1 MVKSKAIYNTS
12 VSALLTAILF
22 GQFGQLQPA
31 HAQNLTNI
39 KKQSTTAAAGGAS
52 STKAS
57 GRPATKS
64 NAQVAL
70 TPDEATNIRVYKSC
84 NQAVVNLSPIATAED
99 LYFNI
104 MPKEGCGSGSVISQ
118 DGYILTNFHVIKGA
132 TGVRCT
138 FADGTSLVAK
148 VIGGDPANDL
158 AVLKVAPPAGKK
170 LTTISLGDSNRLEV
184 GRRVFAIGN
193 PFGLDRTLTQG
204 IVSSL
209 GRTLK
214 AEDINGNSRLIKGII
229 QTDAAINPGN
239 SGGPLLDTAGN
250 MVGINTAIFSLSG
263 QSAGIGFAIPVN
275 IAKRIVPELI
285 AHHGVTRTDLGIHTV
300 PVHGGLRILG
310 VERNG
315 PAHQAGLSGPKRVLY
330 RDGPFVYEYN
340 DPSMADT
347 IIAIDNR
354 PVTTPDDLLSYIEE
368 KKPNQVVTLTV
379 VRSGRVVKIPVKLAA
394 MSFE

>member
-1 MVKSKAIYNTS
+1 MKWTSLIALTTMVVAGL
-12 VSALLTAILF
+12 A
-22 GQFGQLQPA
+22 PA
-31 HAQNLTNI
+31 HAQSGNAAR
-39 KKQSTTAAAGGAS
+39 KPMSTVAAGATISKSKTAS
-52 STKAS
+52 SAKVSPPTA
-57 GRPATKS
+57 G
-64 NAQVAL
+64 L
-70 TPDEATNIRVYKSC
+70 TPDEATNIRVYKAC
-84 NQAVVNLSPIATAED
+84 NQAVVNLSTIATSED

-104 MPKEGCGSGSVISQ
+104 MPREGCGSGSVIST

-148 VIGGDPANDL
+148 FVGGDPANDL
-158 AVLKVAPPAGKK
+158 AVLKVNPPPGKK
-170 LTTISLGDSNRLEV
+170 LTTIALGDSTKLEV

-214 AEDINGNSRLIKGII
+214 AEDSNGNSRLIKGII

-239 SGGPLLDTAGN
+239 SGGPLLDTSGN

-285 AHHGVTRTDLGIHTV
+285 AHHGVTRPDLGIHTV
-300 PVHGGLRILG
+300 PVRGGLRVLG
-310 VERNG
+310 VEQNG
-315 PAHQAGLSGPKRVLY
+315 PAHTAGISGPKRVIY
-330 RDGPFVYEYN
+330 REGPFVYEYN
-340 DPSMADT
+340 DPTMADT

-354 PVTTPDDLLSYIEE
+354 PVATPDELLSYIEE

-379 VRSGRVVKIPVKLAA
+379 VRGGRVLKIPVKLAA

>member
-1 MVKSKAIYNTS
+1 MVRPKIERISAC
-12 VSALLTAILF
+12 VPALLSIL
-22 GQFGQLQPA
+22 LA
-31 HAQNLTNI
+31 
-39 KKQSTTAAAGGAS
+39 TTQTPMQAESKSAARKPSATVAAS
-52 STKAS
+52 STRVSSAPQA
-57 GRPATKS
+57 G
-64 NAQVAL
+64 L
-70 TPDEATNIRVYKSC
+70 TPDELTNIHVYKTC
-84 NQAVVNLSPIATAED
+84 NQAVVNLSTIATSED

-104 MPKEGCGSGSVISQ
+104 MPREGCGSGSVISA

-148 VIGGDPANDL
+148 FVGGDPANDL
-158 AVLKVAPPAGKK
+158 AVLKVTPPPGKK
-170 LTTISLGDSNRLEV
+170 LTTIPLGDSNKLEV

-239 SGGPLLDTAGN
+239 SGGPLLDTNGH

-285 AHHGVTRTDLGIHTV
+285 AHHGVSRTDLGIHTV
-300 PVHGGLRILG
+300 PVRGGLRVLG

-315 PAHQAGLSGPKRVLY
+315 PAHNAGISGPKRVIY
-330 RDGPFVYEYN
+330 REGPFVYEYN
-340 DPSMADT
+340 DPTMADT
-347 IIAIDNR
+347 IISIDNR

-379 VRSGRVVKIPVKLAA
+379 VRGGRVLKIPVKLAA